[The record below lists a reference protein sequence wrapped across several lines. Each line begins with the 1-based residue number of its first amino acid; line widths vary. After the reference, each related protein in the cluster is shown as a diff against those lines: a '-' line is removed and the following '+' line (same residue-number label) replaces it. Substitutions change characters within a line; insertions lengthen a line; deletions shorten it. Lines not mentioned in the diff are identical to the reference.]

1 MEMPKASAAAVAQFE
16 QLTPKGSDV
25 TTRKVFGH
33 PAAFVHGNMFFGV
46 FGEDLFV
53 RLSEGDAAAA
63 REKLG
68 FGPFEPM
75 PGRAMT
81 GYWVLPAKIRSSR
94 TVASTWVAKALTHT
108 SKLPAKV
115 PKKRSAK

>member
-1 MEMPKASAAAVAQFE
+1 MEMPKASAAATALFE
-16 QLTPKGSDV
+16 QLTPSSVEV

-53 RLSEGDAAAA
+53 RLSEADAAEA
-63 REKLG
+63 RGKLG

-75 PGRAMT
+75 PGHAMT
-81 GYWVLPAKIRSSR
+81 GYWVLPAKVRTSR
-94 TVASTWVAKALTHT
+94 TAASTWVARALAHA

-115 PKKRSAK
+115 PKKRAAK